1 MKQPD
6 NKINEFTGAGGM
18 AAPLGGT
25 KSKHSKSKDSE
36 RPKKKKKVEA
46 TVAGG
51 LATGAFAKNK
61 LPKKK
66 KKKDEATTTANIGGY
81 LGRFPGPILRNP
93 ARFDPYGIEK
103 PPKKKKKSFIDLVAG
118 HVMDGK
124 NETVKKR
131 GSTWVLY
138 DDKTGVEIGSY
149 RDRKTAWAKQ
159 RLKRN
164 QDKIKR
170 MQQQATRKRK
180 KKQKAK
186 KESLITALAHMLLNE
201 NSLNYSFENQPIGMD
216 NVIWDDFVN
225 KVTPETLHS
234 DPKLKSILDEMQQSK
249 VKVLK
254 KAFDKIRI
262 ILEKTKHFEVV
273 DVKATR
279 DPYGQPAAEFTV
291 KMLGNNAAVCLGLEI
306 HNGRPLVCLPEETKQ
321 QLNSICN
328 DESKLL
334 RAELMHVQETEFD
347 NMNDTIAVAKRR
359 DKYLNSVMKELDKHV
374 GGMVP
379 MQIALLKNLLKA
391 KYKGMK

>member
-6 NKINEFTGAGGM
+6 NKINEFTGATGM

-25 KSKHSKSKDSE
+25 KSKHSKASDKT
-36 RPKKKKKVEA
+36 R
-46 TVAGG
+46 
-51 LATGAFAKNK
+51 
-61 LPKKK
+61 PKKK
-66 KKKDEATTTANIGGY
+66 KKKDEATTTANVGGY

-103 PPKKKKKSFIDLVAG
+103 PVKKKKKTFIDLVAG
-118 HVMDGK
+118 HVIDSK

-138 DDKTGVEIGSY
+138 DDRTGVEIGSY

-170 MQQQATRKRK
+170 TQQQAMRKRK
-180 KKQKAK
+180 KKQKGKTK

-225 KVTPETLHS
+225 KITPETLHS

-249 VKVLK
+249 TKVLK
-254 KAFDKIRI
+254 KAFDKLRV
-262 ILEKTKHFEVV
+262 ILEKTKHFEVL
-273 DVKATR
+273 DVKGTR

-291 KMLGNNAAVCLGLEI
+291 KMLGNNATVCLGLEI

-374 GGMVP
+374 GGMIP